1 MLDERQERQNELL
14 AHHPAPRIIRIHRRE
29 LPQLRHLI
37 DIPTRHLHRSLG
49 GTLEI
54 NARSHATSTSTPH
67 PRPRHGRHQRNTHDR
82 RHDPKILQLDTG
94 PRALIILRGDR
105 TQRRAPPRRA

>member
-14 AHHPAPRIIRIHRRE
+14 AYHPAPRIISIHRRE

-37 DIPTRHLHRSLG
+37 DILTRHVHRQLG

-54 NARSHATSTSTPH
+54 NGRSHATPTSAPTPANNMAAASAT
-67 PRPRHGRHQRNTHDR
+67 PMVAA
-82 RHDPKILQLDTG
+82 KILQLETRA
-94 PRALIILRGDR
+94 RALNILCGCDR

>member
-1 MLDERQERQNELL
+1 LGHVLDERQERQNELL

-49 GTLEI
+49 GTLEV
-54 NARSHATSTSTPH
+54 NARSHATSTSAP
-67 PRPRHGRHQRNTHDR
+67 THDMAGTSATPMIAATIR
-82 RHDPKILQLDTG
+82 RSCSWTPS
-94 PRALIILRGDR
+94 RAR
-105 TQRRAPPRRA
+105 